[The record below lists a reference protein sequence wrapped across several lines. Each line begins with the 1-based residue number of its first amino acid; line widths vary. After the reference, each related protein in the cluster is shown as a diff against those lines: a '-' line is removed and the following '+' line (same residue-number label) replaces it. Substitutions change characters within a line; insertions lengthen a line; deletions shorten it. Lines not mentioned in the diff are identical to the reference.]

1 MGKAKKLKITAQKR
15 VSSLAEDI
23 SSQNIARPTGR
34 NKIRT
39 NRTEDEDSK
48 YVHEKE
54 SRKILEQARLQQQE
68 LEEQLGT
75 ASRQA
80 PTLGQSKADSD
91 EEEEVPESG
100 QDEFDETFYDDLQI
114 DAEDERAL
122 EQFMTKNSQPR
133 QTLADIIMA
142 KIQEKQTEIHT
153 QFSDTGTVLLQ
164 DIDERVVKMYEQ
176 VKIVLQRYRSGKLP
190 KAFKILP
197 NLRNWEQILYITDPS
212 SWSAAAMYEATKIF
226 SSNLKEKM
234 AQRFYNLVL
243 LPRVR
248 DDISEYKKLNQ
259 HLYKALRKALF
270 KPGAFFKGIL
280 IPLCESGNCTL
291 REAIIFGSVLAKNS
305 IPVLHSSAALLKIA
319 EMDYNGANSIF
330 LRILFEK
337 KYALPYRVIDASVYH
352 FLRFQ
357 RETRLLPVLW
367 HQALLTF
374 CQRYKE
380 DISSEQ
386 KEALLE
392 LLKRQRHHSITAEVR
407 RELQLSKC
415 RDTEMIFEEIV

>member
-280 IPLCESGNCTL
+280 IPLCE
-291 REAIIFGSVLAKNS
+291 V
-305 IPVLHSSAALLKIA
+305 
-319 EMDYNGANSIF
+319 NG
-330 LRILFEK
+330 
-337 KYALPYRVIDASVYH
+337 H
-352 FLRFQ
+352 F
-357 RETRLLPVLW
+357 V
-367 HQALLTF
+367 
-374 CQRYKE
+374 
-380 DISSEQ
+380 
-386 KEALLE
+386 
-392 LLKRQRHHSITAEVR
+392 
-407 RELQLSKC
+407 
-415 RDTEMIFEEIV
+415 